1 MFGRM
6 VICQVHL
13 KEKENKKMEIL
24 NIVARLI
31 VLGGWLFV
39 SVWVWSIVRTPSPA
53 RTCFNC
59 SRSLASVDVVMCSDC
74 LGGSNA

>member
-1 MFGRM
+1 MNY
-6 VICQVHL
+6 L
-13 KEKENKKMEIL
+13 D
-24 NIVARLI
+24 IVARLI
-31 VLGGWLFV
+31 LLGGWLFIGF
-39 SVWVWSIVRTPSPA
+39 WIWSIVRTPSTA